1 MHKENCEQ
9 KRNDGMSLHVSKVQS
24 KERPMV
30 DTLNNTCYS
39 GVVEAFHE
47 DRWSGSSLPYPLTL
61 SNCRVVEGY
70 LDRFGVNESN

>member
-1 MHKENCEQ
+1 
-9 KRNDGMSLHVSKVQS
+9 
-24 KERPMV
+24 MV

-47 DRWSGSSLPYPLTL
+47 DRWSGSSLPYPPLTL